1 MCKITLGDN
10 NQAHQRASD
19 RAIESLAI
27 VEQLK
32 NSTGK
37 MILQQG
43 DDATVEDH
51 ENSEENENT
60 PNNVYIVTKQPHYL
74 K

>member
-19 RAIESLAI
+19 RAVESLAI
-27 VEQLK
+27 AEQLQ
-32 NSTGK
+32 NSIGK
-37 MILQQG
+37 MILQQR

-51 ENSEENENT
+51 ENSEENKNT
-60 PNNVYIVTKQPHYL
+60 PHNINIVIKQQHYL
-74 K
+74 L